1 MINEGSKDEKQKE
14 LMVRELGVFEL
25 RGLARELGIASPTT
39 KKREELIDSI
49 LNIVKNGESIEH
61 TGKRKGR
68 PYKKLSSIDE
78 IVSSM
83 TNEYNTVSDIIEFE
97 SLLTFAQEMPIFG
110 NFDNTEMGI
119 FEGIIRTNNE
129 DYFSFYDKTYDKWV
143 FIRNDI
149 ENYDKLNTGDKVKV
163 EAKGLGN
170 QSQYEAVKILLVN
183 ETEINKYIPI
193 VFDKGEEIISDD
205 KIYYANGEVKIGRR
219 NAYKKIEDIYE
230 NDNFH
235 NLTENCVKGKFKLI
249 TLGLNT
255 SFEDQIVLKKEKN
268 IENFTTVY
276 GTKCMDNFNMVID
289 AINYCQRLIDV
300 GEKVVLYIADI
311 ITILRSV
318 NECFAKDCDEYSE
331 QSLVVVRKLLSL
343 GRAYKNNNC
352 TLIVCY
358 SELDA
363 NDKFL
368 VNDVLKISKNIN

>member
-83 TNEYNTVSDIIEFE
+83 TNENNTVSDIIEFE
-97 SLLTFAQEMPIFG
+97 SLLTFAQEIPIFG

-129 DYFSFYDKTYDKWV
+129 NYFSFYDKTYDKWV

-183 ETEINKYIPI
+183 ETEINKYIPLI
-193 VFDKGEEIISDD
+193 MGVLGVALNVWVNMDFTAEILLAGLFSGLASTGLYEMFRNIIGKGE
-205 KIYYANGEVKIGRR
+205 
-219 NAYKKIEDIYE
+219 KK
-230 NDNFH
+230 
-235 NLTENCVKGKFKLI
+235 
-249 TLGLNT
+249 
-255 SFEDQIVLKKEKN
+255 
-268 IENFTTVY
+268 
-276 GTKCMDNFNMVID
+276 
-289 AINYCQRLIDV
+289 
-300 GEKVVLYIADI
+300 
-311 ITILRSV
+311 
-318 NECFAKDCDEYSE
+318 
-331 QSLVVVRKLLSL
+331 
-343 GRAYKNNNC
+343 
-352 TLIVCY
+352 
-358 SELDA
+358 
-363 NDKFL
+363 
-368 VNDVLKISKNIN
+368 